1 MIHLERMNTA
11 PGQAINPIAPMRPM
25 SPMTVVTTTVDTSA
39 LSTYQII
46 AFVLIFIVLAS
57 IVYYTRDFFLA
68 EWQKLYP
75 VNQLTGETPLEA
87 ALRSQDNV
95 NKSGPA
101 TIDYSKGASG
111 SQKTGELMGA
121 SEPSKADPVLEGP
134 ASAEQTW
141 CLVGEDM
148 AGRWCIQV
156 QSPQHCEPIRTYKTK
171 NQCEKSNDSP
181 GLE

>member
-1 MIHLERMNTA
+1 MRIGLIKLNMIQLERMNRA
-11 PGQAINPIAPMRPM
+11 PGQMPMA
-25 SPMTVVTTTVDTSA
+25 VVTTSMDTSDF
-39 LSTYQII
+39 STYQII
-46 AFVLIFIVLAS
+46 AVVIVFVILSS

-68 EWQKLYP
+68 EWHKLYP
-75 VNQLTGETPLEA
+75 VNALTGETPLQA
-87 ALRSQDNV
+87 ALHSQDNV

-101 TIDYSKGASG
+101 TIDYSKGAQSE
-111 SQKTGELMGA
+111 SQKTGELIGA
-121 SEPSKADPVLEGP
+121 SEPAKADPVLEGP

-148 AGRWCIQV
+148 AGRWCLQV
-156 QSPQHCEPIRTYKTK
+156 PSPKHCEPIRTYKTK